1 MKKKIINGILMVALL
16 AATTTSFVSCKD
28 NDEDV
33 KTDLIAQLNKKAA
46 DLRDDYIQADKD
58 LKAEIKN
65 DITSP
70 SSELQQALDTW
81 INAKNYA
88 TEQWVKDYCEG
99 EDFLR
104 ASEFP
109 DTLAKYLKE
118 NEDFKNVVNTL
129 WGEDGKSGL
138 VKDVANLYDSC
149 KVYRDSIDQFSERIA
164 ALDKRVTKAEADIKE
179 LVATFQNLI
188 HSVAVNATETNILSN
203 SMLFPGLNVQFLGAI
218 YGESNYNVTFPDVE
232 GATDKITIKKN
243 QLLYN
248 DELAAGKVY
257 FTVNPSNI
265 TAEKMKKV
273 TLSLTNSQN
282 DESIIKLG
290 TATESKKTLSYGT
303 RASQVTLWEAPATFN
318 DEEDLKEKLGQL
330 APAELIDLKQVGEHV
345 KAMVKEAKAAA
356 QDVNR
361 NNYSS
366 TAKSAT
372 KEILK
377 ETAAMI
383 ADLAQTKLPAL
394 PALALKAEWKDTVGT
409 RNVISD
415 YSIAATAYKPVDFFW
430 GQGIVNEGSSIS
442 LDRLD
447 NAVARVVNKIKNELN
462 GKIDFSKLQFS
473 KISYDA
479 SGFKVNETV
488 NLFVTYKTVG
498 TEQVID
504 QIKLSK
510 NATETG
516 YTKLTSFTIT
526 KNFKDDIDAMIAA
539 VNAGVPFD
547 YINDLVAELQSTIN
561 SANSYA
567 DRALNLEKRVS
578 NYLESY
584 INRIITSLSNQGL
597 YKVLQPILLFE
608 GENGVNR
615 MVSGAT
621 LKAGKVTLLPTSVT
635 NELLA
640 PAFKKYIAVNGKGEI
655 LTNGDPNFKKYE
667 ITLEKGENKI
677 VYAALDFYGNQVVKT
692 YTVNAE

>member
-33 KTDLIAQLNKKAA
+33 KTDLIAQLNKQAA

-65 DITSP
+65 DITKP
-70 SSELQQALDTW
+70 GSELQQALEQW
-81 INAKNYA
+81 INAKEYA
-88 TEQWVKDYCEG
+88 TEQWVKDYITG
-99 EDFLR
+99 EDFLKR
-104 ASEFP
+104 SEFP
-109 DTLAKYLKE
+109 TELAKWLKE
-118 NEDFKNVVNTL
+118 NEDFKAVSDTL
-129 WGEDGKSGL
+129 WGTDGKGGIAGQ
-138 VKDVANLYDSC
+138 VARLTDSC
-149 KVYRDSIDQFSERIA
+149 EVYRDSIDQFSERIA
-164 ALDKRVTKAEADIKE
+164 ALDKRLTAAEEAIKKLQKDFE
-179 LVATFQNLI
+179 NLI
-188 HSVAVNATETNILSN
+188 TSVTVNATETNILSN

-218 YGESNYNVTFPDVE
+218 YGESDHLIEFPDVE
-232 GATDKITIKKN
+232 GAEKITIKKH

-248 DELAAGKVY
+248 DKLAAGKVY

-265 TAEKMKKV
+265 TKEKMEKV

-282 DESIIKLG
+282 NESIIKLG
-290 TATESKKTLSYGT
+290 AATESKKTLSYGT
-303 RASQVTLWEAPATFN
+303 RASQSQVTLWEAPATFN

-377 ETAAMI
+377 ETAQMI

-394 PALALKAEWKDTVGT
+394 PALALKAEWTDNNVGI

-442 LDRLD
+442 FDKID
-447 NAVARVVNKIKNELN
+447 DIAVRIVNKIKAQEPDMTKYVVTKVNKVTIADKNAILNLTITGGTGNEVITGDVTVPLSSIDGDINNIINNLNKNLDMLN
-462 GKIDFSKLQFS
+462 G
-473 KISYDA
+473 A
-479 SGFKVNETV
+479 
-488 NLFVTYKTVG
+488 
-498 TEQVID
+498 
-504 QIKLSK
+504 
-510 NATETG
+510 
-516 YTKLTSFTIT
+516 
-526 KNFKDDIDAMIAA
+526 IADVQNILNKA
-539 VNAGVPFD
+539 
-547 YINDLVAELQSTIN
+547 N
-561 SANSYA
+561 SAA
-567 DRALNLEKRVS
+567 DRALSLEKRVS
-578 NYLESY
+578 NFLESY
-584 INRIITSLSNQGL
+584 LNRIITSLSNQGL

-621 LKAGKVTLLPTSVT
+621 LKAGKITLLPTSVT

-655 LTNGDPNFKKYE
+655 LTNGDDNFKKYE
-667 ITLEKGENKI
+667 ITLTKGENKI
-677 VYAALDFYGNQVVKT
+677 VYAAVDFYGNQIVKR
-692 YTVNAE
+692 YTVTAE

>member
-33 KTDLIAQLNKKAA
+33 KTDLIAQLNKQAA

-70 SSELQQALDTW
+70 NSELQQALDAW

-118 NEDFKNVVNTL
+118 NEDFKKVVNTL

-188 HSVAVNATETNILSN
+188 HSVAVNATETSILSN

-290 TATESKKTLSYGT
+290 AATPSDKVLSYGT

-318 DEEDLKEKLGQL
+318 DEEDLAKKLGQL

-361 NNYSS
+361 SNYSS

-377 ETAAMI
+377 ETAQMI

-415 YSIAATAYKPVDFFW
+415 YSIAATAYKPVDFYW

-442 LDRLD
+442 FDKID
-447 NAVARVVNKIKNELN
+447 DFAVRIVNKLKAQEPDMSKYVVTKVNKVTINNKDVNVELTLTDGSGKKASGKVTIPLKDVEGDFNKIIEDLNKNLDMLN
-462 GKIDFSKLQFS
+462 G
-473 KISYDA
+473 A
-479 SGFKVNETV
+479 
-488 NLFVTYKTVG
+488 
-498 TEQVID
+498 
-504 QIKLSK
+504 
-510 NATETG
+510 
-516 YTKLTSFTIT
+516 
-526 KNFKDDIDAMIAA
+526 IADVQNILNKA
-539 VNAGVPFD
+539 
-547 YINDLVAELQSTIN
+547 N
-561 SANSYA
+561 SAA
-567 DRALNLEKRVS
+567 DRALSLEKRVS
-578 NYLESY
+578 NFLESY
-584 INRIITSLSNQGL
+584 LNRIITSLSNQGL

-655 LTNGDPNFKKYE
+655 LTNGDDNFKKYE
-667 ITLEKGENKI
+667 ITLTKGENKI

>member
-118 NEDFKNVVNTL
+118 NEDFKKVVNTL

>member
-232 GATDKITIKKN
+232 GAEKITIKKN

-248 DELAAGKVY
+248 KELAAGKVY

-318 DEEDLKEKLGQL
+318 DEEDLAKKLGQL

>member
-1 MKKKIINGILMVALL
+1 
-16 AATTTSFVSCKD
+16 
-28 NDEDV
+28 
-33 KTDLIAQLNKKAA
+33 
-46 DLRDDYIQADKD
+46 
-58 LKAEIKN
+58 
-65 DITSP
+65 
-70 SSELQQALDTW
+70 
-81 INAKNYA
+81 
-88 TEQWVKDYCEG
+88 
-99 EDFLR
+99 
-104 ASEFP
+104 
-109 DTLAKYLKE
+109 
-118 NEDFKNVVNTL
+118 
-129 WGEDGKSGL
+129 
-138 VKDVANLYDSC
+138 
-149 KVYRDSIDQFSERIA
+149 
-164 ALDKRVTKAEADIKE
+164 
-179 LVATFQNLI
+179 
-188 HSVAVNATETNILSN
+188 
-203 SMLFPGLNVQFLGAI
+203 
-218 YGESNYNVTFPDVE
+218 
-232 GATDKITIKKN
+232 
-243 QLLYN
+243 
-248 DELAAGKVY
+248 
-257 FTVNPSNI
+257 
-265 TAEKMKKV
+265 
-273 TLSLTNSQN
+273 
-282 DESIIKLG
+282 
-290 TATESKKTLSYGT
+290 
-303 RASQVTLWEAPATFN
+303 
-318 DEEDLKEKLGQL
+318 
-330 APAELIDLKQVGEHV
+330 
-345 KAMVKEAKAAA
+345 MVKEAKAAA

-377 ETAAMI
+377 ETAQMI

-447 NAVARVVNKIKNELN
+447 NAVARVVNKIKAVLN
-462 GKIDFSKLQFS
+462 NKIDFSKLNFS

-479 SGFKVNETV
+479 SGFKVNEK
-488 NLFVTYKTVG
+488 VTLWYKTTDVG
-498 TEQVID
+498 GGTYVVSEVRISSNDTEAGFTNGGTFTV
-504 QIKLSK
+504 
-510 NATETG
+510 
-516 YTKLTSFTIT
+516 TKD
-526 KNFKDDIDAMIAA
+526 FKDNIDAMIAA

-655 LTNGDPNFKKYE
+655 LTNGDKNFKKYE